1 VKRFIL
7 LFMVVL
13 SSYAN
18 AQLTNITISHG
29 VDNPTRIAVVP
40 FNYSGAKLSEDI
52 PQIIRDD
59 LNFSGQFESIPTDK
73 MISYPISESEIR
85 YRDWKMINAE
95 YILIG
100 GITEQAGRYSAS
112 YELFDVAQQ
121 KRVFIKMSVDG
132 VDSQLRDMAHR
143 ISDKVYE
150 TLTGI
155 RGIFSTKIIYV
166 EAFQK
171 PNRYR
176 LMLSDFDGARSRIL
190 LDSKQPIMSPVWSPD
205 GSRVAYVSFET
216 DRPAIYVQTLSSGR
230 KEQIT
235 NFKGLNGAPA
245 WSPDGQKLA
254 MVLSKDDNP
263 EIYTVD
269 LASRAFTRIT
279 NQFAID
285 TEPSW
290 TIDGTGIF
298 FTSDRGVRPQIY
310 KVTLATG
317 VTERVT
323 FDGDYNARGRVSPDG
338 KSLVMVNKR
347 TNVYQIAAQDL
358 KSGNLRI
365 LTETNYDESPTIAPN
380 GAMLMY
386 ATSVGGKGILG
397 AVSLDARTKVR
408 LPSKQ
413 GDVREPAWS
422 PFF

>member
-1 VKRFIL
+1 MKRFIL

-73 MISYPISESEIR
+73 MISYPVSESEIR

-216 DRPAIYVQTLSSGR
+216 DRPAIYVQTLSTGR